1 MCGTQVI
8 FSDSVHNKLELDRA
22 LPNMLELTGA
32 ASAGGNC
39 STLLFHD
46 VAQDMVWEQG
56 GAMKS
61 LSLLP
66 EASQASCRRRWERGA
81 SPAGAVGCGHRATA
95 GAAPSSG

>member
-1 MCGTQVI
+1 
-8 FSDSVHNKLELDRA
+8 
-22 LPNMLELTGA
+22 MLELTGA

-66 EASQASCRRRWERGA
+66 EASQASCRRPAASGRGE
-81 SPAGAVGCGHRATA
+81 PVHCLHRDIDSMVQARGFAIRHRMTA
-95 GAAPSSG
+95 GRVYALTLERVR